1 MWNQV
6 RLRLQVLPVARRTP
20 PLPRRLLLTNE
31 PLLVRKHHL
40 AQRRSYMDV
49 HQRPSHSGMF
59 NREPVKPLTTPP
71 TPPPPESVDSEA
83 AFYGIL
89 CFRAAVAVGFVYC
102 LTEYVADITL
112 TEGPSMTPTIQ
123 SSGEIIMVDKVTLNW
138 NSSKNSSKTVRV
150 RLELVADKRVEQA
163 MQRQEEFEE
172 QNSNSSNDKSNDK
185 SNKDMQHVWHEP
197 CISVTDLPRPTWREW
212 WNTATSPLAVG
223 DVVVVQHPHRRGTV
237 CKRVLGLPGDQV
249 LLYRTQR
256 SHPHQHHHPDQHNM
270 LTVPDGHV
278 WLEGDNPNNSA
289 ESRSYGPVPAAL
301 IQGRV
306 LARIWPL
313 RGEAVMLRGARPRQ
327 EATVPKDRNV
337 SSSRHQG
344 GREPCTGSTVLPAGY
359 QGQQI
364 VKHYSQQAQQ

>member
-1 MWNQV
+1 MRNQV
-6 RLRLQVLPVARRTP
+6 RLRLLLPVLPVRRTP
-20 PLPRRLLLTNE
+20 PPPLPRGLLLTNE
-31 PLLVRKHHL
+31 PLRKHHL
-40 AQRRSYMDV
+40 PQRRSYMDV
-49 HQRPSHSGMF
+49 HQRPSHSRMF
-59 NREPVKPLTTPP
+59 NREPVNAPPP
-71 TPPPPESVDSEA
+71 TPTTPESVDSES

-138 NSSKNSSKTVRV
+138 NSSSSTTGRG
-150 RLELVADKRVEQA
+150 RLELAADKRVEQA
-163 MQRQEEFEE
+163 MQRQKEFEE
-172 QNSNSSNDKSNDK
+172 QNNLSSNSSNKN
-185 SNKDMQHVWHEP
+185 MHHVWHEP
-197 CISVTDLPRPTWREW
+197 CISVTDLPRPTWRQW
-212 WNTATSPLAVG
+212 WTVATSPLAVG

-237 CKRVLGLPGDQV
+237 CKRVLGLPGDQI
-249 LLYRTQR
+249 LLYRAQR
-256 SHPHQHHHPDQHNM
+256 SQPNQHHHLDQSNV
-270 LTVPDGHV
+270 LIVPDGHV

-289 ESRSYGPVPAAL
+289 DSRSYGPVPAAL

-313 RGEAVMLRGARPRQ
+313 RGQAVMVRGARPRQ
-327 EATVPKDRNV
+327 EVSLLKDRNV
-337 SSSRHQG
+337 SSSRRQG

-364 VKHYSQQAQQ
+364 VKHYAQQPQQ

>member
-6 RLRLQVLPVARRTP
+6 RPKLQALPVPRRTPP

-40 AQRRSYMDV
+40 TQRRSYMDV

-59 NREPVKPLTTPP
+59 NREPVKPTTTPP
-71 TPPPPESVDSEA
+71 PTPTPPESVDSEA

-123 SSGEIIMVDKVTLNW
+123 SSGEIIMVDKATLNW
-138 NSSKNSSKTVRV
+138 NASSRNSSETGWG
-150 RLELVADKRVEQA
+150 RLELVAEKRVEQA
-163 MQRQEEFEE
+163 MRRQKEFEE
-172 QNSNSSNDKSNDK
+172 QNSSSNDKS
-185 SNKDMQHVWHEP
+185 SNKDMPHMWHEP
-197 CISVTDLPRPTWREW
+197 CISVTDLPRPTWRQW
-212 WNTATSPLAVG
+212 WTVATSPLAVG

-249 LLYRTQR
+249 LLYRPQQR
-256 SHPHQHHHPDQHNM
+256 SHPHHHHHPDHNNV

-289 ESRSYGPVPAAL
+289 DSRSYGPVPAAL

-313 RGEAVMLRGARPRQ
+313 RGQAVMVRGARPRQ
-327 EATVPKDRNV
+327 LPVPKDRNV
-337 SSSRHQG
+337 SSSRPQF
-344 GREPCTGSTVLPAGY
+344 GREPCTGSTILPAGY

-364 VKHYSQQAQQ
+364 VKHYSEPPQQ